1 MSKIAKAFEHG
12 KAFIAFVTCSDPDLE
27 TTGAVV
33 RAAVENGADLIELG
47 IPFSDP
53 TAEGPV
59 IQGANL
65 RALRGGVTTDKIFAF
80 VKELRTEVSV
90 PMVFMTYANVIFSYG
105 ADRFISTCRNIGMDG
120 LIVPDLPYEEKEE
133 FLPYCEKYGVD
144 LISLIAPTSAQRIA
158 MIAKEAQGFLY
169 VVSSLGVTGTR
180 NEITT
185 DLDAITKIV
194 RENTKIPCAMG
205 FGISTPEQVQKI
217 AASADGVIVG
227 SAIVSIVAEHGR
239 DAAEYVGAY
248 VKKMKDALRQ
258 SNIFSS

>member
-1 MSKIAKAFEHG
+1 MSNIAKAFEHG

-133 FLPYCEKYGVD
+133 FLSYCEKYGVD

-194 RENTKIPCAMG
+194 REKTKVPCAIG

-239 DAAEYVGAY
+239 DAAGYVGDY
-248 VKKMKDALRQ
+248 VKKMKDALR
-258 SNIFSS
+258 

>member
-1 MSKIAKAFEHG
+1 MSNIAKAFEHG

-133 FLPYCEKYGVD
+133 FLSYCEKYGVD

-194 RENTKIPCAMG
+194 RENTKVPCAIG
-205 FGISTPEQVQKI
+205 FGISTPEQARNI
-217 AASADGVIVG
+217 AASADGIIVG

-239 DAAEYVGAY
+239 DAAGYVGDY
-248 VKKMKDALRQ
+248 VKKMKDALR
-258 SNIFSS
+258 